1 MSDVGLPARP
11 GVSLPSEGEG
21 GSTPTPL
28 PDPPLRGRG
37 VYGSYRLRPEKLGSF
52 RGWVTE

>member
-1 MSDVGLPARP
+1 MSDVGLPARSTP
-11 GVSLPSEGEG
+11 YRTLPSG
-21 GSTPTPL
+21 
-28 PDPPLRGRG
+28 GRG